1 MDRTTE
7 TLARYA
13 TTLRYADLGARAI
26 QAAKRRLIDALG
38 CAIGGHESAPA
49 AIARRLAPVW
59 SGAPS
64 ARLLGDGR
72 TTTPEAAAFANSVM
86 IRFLDAND
94 TYIARGSGHPS
105 DMLGALLAAAE
116 VTGASGRQLVL
127 AIVAGHE
134 VFGAMADQVSLRDRG

>member
-13 TTLRYADLGARAI
+13 NTLRYGDLGASAV
-26 QAAKRRLIDALG
+26 QAAKRRLIDSLG
-38 CAIGGHESAPA
+38 CAIGRHGSEPAAHAGRPVSARPAAPPGATAGAPA

-72 TTTPEAAAFANSVM
+72 ATTPEA
-86 IRFLDAND
+86 
-94 TYIARGSGHPS
+94 
-105 DMLGALLAAAE
+105 
-116 VTGASGRQLVL
+116 
-127 AIVAGHE
+127 
-134 VFGAMADQVSLRDRG
+134 